1 MPHLQLARL
10 RERSELP
17 LPLLFLEVIIL
28 YAFLKKGYMYDFI
41 FVAQVMELK
50 IIRLHLIA
58 RLVDPIV
65 QILKV
70 CSI

>member
-1 MPHLQLARL
+1 
-10 RERSELP
+10 
-17 LPLLFLEVIIL
+17 
-28 YAFLKKGYMYDFI
+28 MYDFI